1 MDYVQEELL
10 RQRELCS
17 ALLLGARPL
26 PKREEEGR
34 QESRVQEERAE
45 EPLEVSGGF
54 FSGMEGF
61 APEVEEKVQEVSDGR
76 GTRWSAPLRTDPTA
90 VRRSKAQREAEGE
103 TTPWEGLG
111 EGTQEGKAFP
121 RFSEGKHRAFG
132 GPTAGDG
139 AEAAVRFGKSQGEEP
154 ILPFPSGTRGSWGSS
169 GREGDP
175 EALSRAFQR
184 DARRYDGGFSM
195 N

>member
-10 RQRELCS
+10 RQRKLCS

-34 QESRVQEERAE
+34 EESRVQEERAE
-45 EPLEVSGGF
+45 EPLELSGGF

-61 APEVEEKVQEVSDGR
+61 TLEMAEKVREASDGR

-121 RFSEGKHRAFG
+121 YFSEGKRHVFV

-139 AEAAVRFGKSQGEEP
+139 AEAAIRFGKSQGEELL
-154 ILPFPSGTRGSWGSS
+154 LPVPLGTPESGERS
-169 GREGDP
+169 GRGGDP

>member
-10 RQRELCS
+10 RQRKLCS

-34 QESRVQEERAE
+34 EESRVQEERAE
-45 EPLEVSGGF
+45 ELMEVSGGF

-61 APEVEEKVQEVSDGR
+61 TLEMEEKVQEASDGR

-103 TTPWEGLG
+103 TPPWEGPR
-111 EGTQEGKAFP
+111 EGIQEERAFPYFPEGK
-121 RFSEGKHRAFG
+121 RHVFG

-139 AEAAVRFGKSQGEEP
+139 AEAAIRFGKSQGEELL
-154 ILPFPSGTRGSWGSS
+154 LPVPPGTPGSGGRS
-169 GREGDP
+169 GRGGDP

-195 N
+195 D